1 MREDV
6 AVEIGKGGAQ
16 PVIPFLSDPGG
27 NKEEIR
33 NRAMSGLGACWA
45 AAEQGVARL
54 GSGFGGEGSGC
65 LGLEGAIIVIYIRTR
80 THDGRLMGKQ
90 AVQGGR
96 RAGEASGLCS

>member
-1 MREDV
+1 MIGSAAGRTAGRWEMAMQKAGTVIITRVREDV

-45 AAEQGVARL
+45 VA
-54 GSGFGGEGSGC
+54 G
-65 LGLEGAIIVIYIRTR
+65 
-80 THDGRLMGKQ
+80 
-90 AVQGGR
+90 
-96 RAGEASGLCS
+96 

>member
-1 MREDV
+1 M

-45 AAEQGVARL
+45 AAGQGGGAR
-54 GSGFGGEGSGC
+54 ESGC
-65 LGLEGAIIVIYIRTR
+65 
-80 THDGRLMGKQ
+80 
-90 AVQGGR
+90 
-96 RAGEASGLCS
+96 